1 MTMRNLALLL
11 FYCLVVVPAGI
22 VASLGRDPLRR
33 AIDRAAATYW
43 IDAGGARRSTK
54 A

>member
-11 FYCLVVVPAGI
+11 LYCLIVVPAGI

-33 AIDRAAATYW
+33 GVDRAAETYW
-43 IDAGGARRSTK
+43 IDAAGARTGTK